1 MLDWPVAMQQLF
13 RGVAYG
19 WEKQGRNCSDPL
31 PFPRDVAYDL
41 DARALPGYQPRRA
54 SRTFAGAAMPA
65 EAAAPSAPTARSADA
80 CRNAVA
86 SSRLADPRAGSYSTA
101 AKRAAC
107 RNRY

>member
-41 DARALPGYQPRRA
+41 DARAAGISAASGVKDLRGRRD
-54 SRTFAGAAMPA
+54 T
-65 EAAAPSAPTARSADA
+65 
-80 CRNAVA
+80 
-86 SSRLADPRAGSYSTA
+86 AGSRSTECA
-101 AKRAAC
+101 DGAQR
-107 RNRY
+107 

>member
-1 MLDWPVAMQQLF
+1 MLDWPVAMQQLL

-54 SRTFAGAAMPA
+54 SRTSAGRRDA
-65 EAAAPSAPTARSADA
+65 SGGRSAE
-80 CRNAVA
+80 C
-86 SSRLADPRAGSYSTA
+86 ADGAQR
-101 AKRAAC
+101 
-107 RNRY
+107 